1 MKRHKA
7 GGEFFPLLS
16 PGFGSTYCKIPKSQC
31 FNYKHWA
38 FSLLGHKLQP
48 TGTTHQT
55 QQQPHNQPINPLK
68 TQPNSKPITTTNGK
82 TCTNPTTNGHNHT
95 TPKPPIELNQ
105 EREMWTQPRE
115 RERERWANCWGS
127 FFFLKRDP
135 LNSINGT
142 GVCITKMALNSVLNF
157 WKLQNVVLILI
168 FLGDGFRRLRI
179 KMKPYKHWGGGA
191 HSKQEMKTENEVFSV
206 KPKKLQLSKYWLLI
220 N

>member
-1 MKRHKA
+1 MSYLSTTNSHSHSHTNGEKKFHPYSTTYLIKGLKCKQWGESMKRLKA

-115 RERERWANCWGS
+115 RERERE
-127 FFFLKRDP
+127 RD
-135 LNSINGT
+135 GRT
-142 GVCITKMALNSVLNF
+142 V
-157 WKLQNVVLILI
+157 
-168 FLGDGFRRLRI
+168 
-179 KMKPYKHWGGGA
+179 
-191 HSKQEMKTENEVFSV
+191 EEV
-206 KPKKLQLSKYWLLI
+206 
-220 N
+220 